1 MEKPK
6 QPQSPPRPPITVGGL
21 ILSLLYFCFGVAA
34 LVLGSIN
41 YRTLH
46 ATWSESPWK
55 ELAPL
60 ELSVTIVL
68 IVVSILGLI
77 TFGACYSSKG
87 VIIVYIIICF
97 LSLLFSWAIG
107 IFATIGATI
116 YHKVD
121 NVLGCDTELTGILS
135 MWKNIDVYLQYA
147 DSLHCSSSCPCYMGQ
162 STIDEFKGSF
172 YTHELFPNWSV
183 IPDKSGKEFTIKQC
197 SEYVQQEVLNRYIEH
212 ADGTNHWIKPE
223 TFRKYWRR
231 IEEKFDCTGWCK
243 TNYIDPYTFQP
254 RKMFKYVFR
263 DINDGIVKYPGCL
276 HRIVS
281 WLPGMLGGFAGCLLV
296 SAFCQTLTFI
306 FALMLTCMGGQP
318 QQSGQEGRV
327 AVE

>member
-1 MEKPK
+1 MEKPQ
-6 QPQSPPRPPITVGGL
+6 QPQTPPRPPITLGGL
-21 ILSLLYFCFGVAA
+21 ILSLIYFCFGVAA

-55 ELAPL
+55 ELPPL

-68 IVVSILGLI
+68 IVVSIIGLI
-77 TFGACYSSKG
+77 TFGACYTSKG
-87 VIIVYIIICF
+87 VITVYIIICL

-107 IFATIGATI
+107 IFAAIGATV

-121 NVLGCDTELTGILS
+121 NVLGCDTKLTGILS
-135 MWKNIDVYLQYA
+135 MWKDIDIYLQYA
-147 DSLHCSSSCPCYMGQ
+147 DSLHCSSSCPCYMHQ
-162 STIDEFKGSF
+162 STIDEFKGNYF
-172 YTHELFPNWSV
+172 TYKLFPLWNV
-183 IPDKSGKEFTIKQC
+183 IPDSSGNEFTIAQC
-197 SEYVQQEVLNRYIEH
+197 SDYVQQEILNRYIEK
-212 ADGTNHWIKPE
+212 ADTINTWFKPE
-223 TFRKYWRR
+223 TFRKYWKR

-243 TNYIDPYTFQP
+243 TNYIDPYTFEQK
-254 RKMFKYVFR
+254 RMFKYVFR
-263 DINDGIVKYPGCL
+263 DINDGVVKYPGCL

-306 FALMLTCMGGQP
+306 FALMLMCMGQP
-318 QQSGQEGRV
+318 QHVGKDERIGI
-327 AVE
+327 E